1 MPIFIFFTD
10 PQTNVKFYIKVW
22 KNYILYITKF
32 YIFFLFYVIYLD
44 YYGCKKMNKKVFI
57 LLLFLFVL
65 MSVAAVSAASGDDN
79 IDTIVSFVDVE
90 TIAVANDVDT
100 IVNLNENY
108 SDSNDKTFVNDVM
121 SVAVGENNE
130 IYGAAY
136 ESSGSQLLA
145 VSEDNNVLE

>member
-1 MPIFIFFTD
+1 
-10 PQTNVKFYIKVW
+10 
-22 KNYILYITKF
+22 
-32 YIFFLFYVIYLD
+32 
-44 YYGCKKMNKKVFI
+44 MNKKIFI

-65 MSVAAVSAASGDDN
+65 MSVAAVSAASVDDN
-79 IDTIVSFVDVE
+79 IDTSVDVE
-90 TIAVANDVDT
+90 TIAVAKDVDT
-100 IVNLNENY
+100 IVILNENY
-108 SDSNDKTFVNDVM
+108 SDSNDKTFVNDVR